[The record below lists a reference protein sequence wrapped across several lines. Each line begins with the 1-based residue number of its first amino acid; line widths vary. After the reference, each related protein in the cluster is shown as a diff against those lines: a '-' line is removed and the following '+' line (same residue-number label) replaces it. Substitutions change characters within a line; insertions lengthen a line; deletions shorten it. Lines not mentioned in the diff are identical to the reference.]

1 MKDETNPLAK
11 MMLDITRDHVA
22 AMRTGMNVAEMHM
35 APSLR
40 ALERE
45 YRNAQAENVLLPS
58 ALAITIEA
66 VLMHINGCRE
76 SALEAGHS

>member
-1 MKDETNPLAK
+1 M
-11 MMLDITRDHVA
+11 A
-22 AMRTGMNVAEMHM
+22 AAELHI

-45 YRNAQAENVLLPS
+45 FRKAQTENLLLPS

-66 VLMHINGCRE
+66 VLMHLKAGANPYEDRRKE
-76 SALEAGHS
+76 SRPRPEHDQDCFGRRLEAGT